1 MPCGVCSLYLNN
13 CVNMSVLCSHFVLV
27 VMMVGLDPPIGLQ
40 GIKKKS
46 NDKERA
52 LRRFLRQRDLM
63 RWHHNVEQNL
73 QAGAQY
79 WRCQGTA
86 RKQVLFGCVDFNV
99 FFHIEHGKFS

>member
-1 MPCGVCSLYLNN
+1 
-13 CVNMSVLCSHFVLV
+13 
-27 VMMVGLDPPIGLQ
+27 MMVGLDPPTGLQ

-46 NDKERA
+46 NDKDRA

-86 RKQVLFGCVDFNV
+86 RKQVLFGFVDFNV